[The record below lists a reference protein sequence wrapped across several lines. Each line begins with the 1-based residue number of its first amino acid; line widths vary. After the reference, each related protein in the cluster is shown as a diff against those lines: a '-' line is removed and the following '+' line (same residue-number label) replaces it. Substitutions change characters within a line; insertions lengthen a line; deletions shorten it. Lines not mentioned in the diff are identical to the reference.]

1 MKKVFPLFLVL
12 FSCESFLDEVDPNR
26 LTADQ
31 YFTTEAGFKDAVNG
45 VYDPLRDWIGL
56 EEHYT
61 FTVFGTD
68 TYTEGADEST
78 SWQSKQFNR
87 YSSDLNPL
95 SDRVEM
101 LWEICYRGINAANTA
116 INRSVGIAMDEA
128 EKGNLLAQVHYLR
141 AYYYFWLVRVY
152 GGVPIKIN
160 ETTNL
165 ETSYPRAS
173 TEEVLD
179 LIITD
184 LEFAEENL
192 NNTQNEWGRPT
203 SWAAKSFLS
212 LAYLTKG
219 SSTADFEQ
227 SLYYANDVIDNGP
240 YALLPNYADLW
251 DIENQIN
258 PEIIWSVQFTALEAY
273 NDSDGNRGHLFFLM
287 KYDLA
292 QYNMRRDA
300 LNGRPFTR
308 FKPTEYMLNLFD
320 DSDPRY
326 HATFKTV
333 WFCNSEEVLPNDGSL
348 SVGDTC
354 IYLPKNPVTDDF
366 ITGKPYTT
374 INPGEYNL
382 TTYPS
387 LKKFD
392 QPDRTDVG
400 ERDGS
405 RDHFVFRLAE
415 IYLIAAEASFM
426 LDGTGLQYLN
436 TVRARASQQPLSQID
451 LSVILDERGRELSG
465 ETKRWF
471 DLVRTKTLVDRVRAY
486 NTSSAAENIQ
496 EYHIFRPIPQ
506 SEIDVNT
513 SPLFDQNP
521 GY

>member
-1 MKKVFPLFLVL
+1 MKRILSLFIIL
-12 FSCESFLDEVDPNR
+12 FSCESFLEEVDPNR
-26 LTADQ
+26 LTADR
-31 YFTTEAGFKDAVNG
+31 YFTIEAGLRDAVNG
-45 VYDPLRDWIGL
+45 VYAPLRSWIGL

-87 YSSDLNPL
+87 YSTDLNPL
-95 SDRVEM
+95 SNRIEV
-101 LWEICYRGINAANTA
+101 LWEICYEGINAANTA
-116 INRSVGIAMDEA
+116 INRSSEIVMDEN
-128 EKGNLLAQVHYLR
+128 EKNDLLAQVHFLR

-152 GGVPIKIN
+152 GGVPIKLN
-160 ETTNL
+160 ETTDL
-165 ETSYPRAS
+165 QTSFSRAS
-173 TEEVLD
+173 VEEVHN
-179 LIITD
+179 LIIDD
-184 LEFAEENL
+184 LEFAVDNL
-192 NNTQNEWGRPT
+192 SESQSEWGRPT

-219 SSTADFEQ
+219 STEEDFQ
-227 SLYYANDVIDNGP
+227 QALNYANDVIDNGP
-240 YALLPNYADLW
+240 YALLTNYADLW

-258 PEIIWSVQFTALEAY
+258 PEIIWSVQFTATEAY
-273 NDSDGNRGHLFFLM
+273 NDGDGNRGHLFFLM
-287 KYDLA
+287 KYDLS

-308 FKPTEYMLNLFD
+308 FKPTEYMLSLFD

-326 HATFKTV
+326 QATYKVV
-333 WFCNSEEVLPNDGSL
+333 WFCNSEELLPNDGTLSL
-348 SVGDTC
+348 EDTC
-354 IYLPKNPVTDDF
+354 IYLPKNPVDNEF
-366 ITGKPYTT
+366 ISSKPYTT
-374 INPGEYNL
+374 INPSEYNL

-392 QPDRTDVG
+392 QPDRIDIG

-415 IYLIAAEASFM
+415 IYLVAAEAAFR

-436 TVRARASQQPLSQID
+436 VVRERANQAPLSQID
-451 LSVILDERGRELSG
+451 INTILDERGRELSG

-471 DLVRTKTLVDRVRAY
+471 DLVRTETLVERVRAF
-486 NTSSAAENIQ
+486 NPSSAAENIQ
-496 EYHIFRPIPQ
+496 DYHVLRPIPQ

-513 SPLFDQNP
+513 SLFDQNP